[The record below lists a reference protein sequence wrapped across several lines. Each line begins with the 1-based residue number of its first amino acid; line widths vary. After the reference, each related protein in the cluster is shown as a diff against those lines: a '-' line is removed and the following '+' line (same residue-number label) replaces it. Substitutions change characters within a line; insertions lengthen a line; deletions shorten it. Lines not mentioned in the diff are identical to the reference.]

1 MIQLA
6 FSIKQ
11 LRGELPSNIF
21 FYCLR
26 VIAIIIILL
35 LIVVYITIDALIWN
49 DSDPDNKKDEVELNL
64 FFIAVLVLT
73 YSVSFVYLCYNV
85 SKLNQDKYSKE
96 IRSVYCQF
104 SLFFIAFLTR
114 SVHYVLELR
123 YTGFIDGFY
132 GAIFESLMAIIWNI
146 LPISYILYSNF
157 IVYRKIPKTVA
168 SRPSLP
174 HKTPTLEET
183 SSQGQWYKETQ
194 LNLMN

>member
-96 IRSVYCQF
+96 IRSVYC
-104 SLFFIAFLTR
+104 
-114 SVHYVLELR
+114 
-123 YTGFIDGFY
+123 
-132 GAIFESLMAIIWNI
+132 
-146 LPISYILYSNF
+146 
-157 IVYRKIPKTVA
+157 
-168 SRPSLP
+168 
-174 HKTPTLEET
+174 
-183 SSQGQWYKETQ
+183 
-194 LNLMN
+194 